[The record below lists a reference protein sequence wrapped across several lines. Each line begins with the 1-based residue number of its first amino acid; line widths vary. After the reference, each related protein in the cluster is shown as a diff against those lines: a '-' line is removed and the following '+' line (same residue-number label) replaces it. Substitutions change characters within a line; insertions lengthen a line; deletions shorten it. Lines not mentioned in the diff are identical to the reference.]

1 MRYDIVITN
10 GTIITVDD
18 QFKIIENGLI
28 CVAADR
34 IVRIG
39 PMPGN
44 GPLPDA
50 KRTIDAEGGIILPG
64 LVNTHTHLPMTLFR
78 GLADDLPLKQWLED
92 VIFPAEAAHM
102 TPENVRIGTSLAC
115 AEMMLSGTTT
125 CCDGYF
131 LEDEVAQ
138 TVADSG
144 LRGVLGQGVM
154 DFAAPGIGDPG
165 DAIAVAERFAVKWRA
180 RSPLIRPSVFCH
192 SLYACS
198 AGTLTAAKRM
208 ADKHGLLFQIHVA
221 ETRTENE
228 NIREQH
234 RTSPVGYLDRLGLIG
249 PNCLLVHCVW
259 IDDADM
265 AVIAE
270 RKAAVS
276 HNPESNMKLAAGI
289 APLTRM
295 HTAGVT
301 VGIGTDGC
309 ASNNTL
315 DLFQAMDITAK
326 LHKVH
331 DMDSTAADA
340 RTILRMATRDG
351 ARAIGMEAEI
361 GSLEVG
367 KKADLIIVDICQPH
381 LVPMYH
387 PVSHAVYAAK
397 GSDVKTVIIDGHP
410 VVENRVPVH
419 LNTAEIIERANSVAS
434 QIERH
439 GQKGLRQ

>member
-1 MRYDIVITN
+1 MRYDIAIHN

-39 PMPGN
+39 PMPDN
-44 GPLPDA
+44 GLLPDA
-50 KRTIDAEGGIILPG
+50 KRLIDAGGGIILPG

-144 LRGVLGQGVM
+144 LRGVLGQGVI
-154 DFAAPGIGDPG
+154 DFAAPGIADPG
-165 DAIAVAERFAVKWRA
+165 DAIAVAERFAVKWTGHIR
-180 RSPLIRPSVFCH
+180 IRPSVFCH
-192 SLYACS
+192 SPYTCS
-198 AGTLTAAKRM
+198 AETLTAAKHWPTNTVCSFRFTWPKP
-208 ADKHGLLFQIHVA
+208 APSTK
-221 ETRTENE
+221 
-228 NIREQH
+228 
-234 RTSPVGYLDRLGLIG
+234 TSVRSIEPRPSDIWTGSDSST
-249 PNCLLVHCVW
+249 PNCLLVHAVW

-265 AVIAE
+265 AVIAD

-289 APLTRM
+289 APLTRLQA
-295 HTAGVT
+295 AGVT

-326 LHKVH
+326 LHKVT

-351 ARAIGMEAEI
+351 ARAIGMEKEI
-361 GSLEVG
+361 GSLEIG
-367 KKADLIIVDICQPH
+367 KKADLIIVDIRQPH

-387 PVSHAVYAAK
+387 PASHAVYAAK
-397 GSDVKTVIIDGHP
+397 GSDVNTVIIDGRP
-410 VVENRVPVH
+410 VVENRQFRC
-419 LNTAEIIERANSVAS
+419 TSI
-434 QIERH
+434 
-439 GQKGLRQ
+439 